1 MPPVTKQTSIG
12 HAQSHRYLCHPG
24 GVPHEAVMQGSCLT
38 IKVIDRDAASAWRL
52 HHAGDQAQLDW
63 LGPCSTGPDTPELLA
78 ALEATF
84 ALHPAPRTIRVV
96 APLPRQS
103 PLFTQGILR
112 RPPDEPIIAQAGLFW
127 QQQHPWLAGT
137 AAAPYPLDYVM
148 TGAARHPRRPPKPAS
163 VVYRR
168 HIPWLQATLSLRV
181 ATEELDAVRLNLW
194 MNDPTVAHFWEEA
207 GPIEKHRAYLR
218 KQTEDAHTLPLV
230 ICLDGVPF
238 GYVEAYWAREDRIAA
253 FCGAADHD
261 RGWHVL
267 IGDPA
272 YRGQHFVSAWMPS
285 ISHYLFLDDP
295 RTQRLVIEPRIDNAK
310 MLRSLARSGYALEKT
325 FDFPHKRAMLG
336 TLTRERF
343 FNESLW
349 VPRAA
354 DGITPQA
361 LAPLQPRQADRPV
374 SPSLH

>member
-1 MPPVTKQTSIG
+1 MPSVTKQTPIG

-24 GVPHEAVMQGSCLT
+24 GVPHEAIVQGSCLT
-38 IKVIDRDAASAWRL
+38 VKVIDRDAASAWRL
-52 HHAGDQAQLDW
+52 HHAGDLAQLDW
-63 LGPCSTGPDTPELLA
+63 LGPCSTGPDGPELLA

-84 ALHPAPRTIRVV
+84 SLHPAPRTIRVI

-103 PLFTQGILR
+103 SLFTQGVLR
-112 RPPDEPIIAQAGLFW
+112 QPPGESAIASAGAFW
-127 QQQHPWLAGT
+127 QQQQPWLASPT
-137 AAAPYPLDYVM
+137 APYPLDHVM
-148 TGAARHPRRPPKPAS
+148 TGAARHPRRPPKASS

-181 ATEELDAVRLNLW
+181 ATEELDAARLNQW
-194 MNDPTVAHFWEEA
+194 MNDPAVAHFWEEA
-207 GPIEKHRAYLR
+207 GPIDKHRAYLR
-218 KQTEDAHTLPLV
+218 KQTDDPHTLPLV

-238 GYVEAYWAREDRIAA
+238 GYVEAYWAREDRIAP
-253 FCGAADHD
+253 FCDAADHD

-272 YRGQHFVSAWMPS
+272 CRGQHFVSAWMPS
-285 ISHYLFLDDP
+285 VSHYLFLDDP

-310 MLRSLARSGYALEKT
+310 MLRSLSRSGYALEKS

-336 TLTRERF
+336 TLSRERF
-343 FNESLW
+343 FNETLW
-349 VPRAA
+349 IPRAA

-361 LAPLQPRQADRPV
+361 LSARPRQAEHPV